1 MQNYR
6 ISLNDL
12 PPEGK
17 EFHLDDP
24 AIWQEP
30 IQEFGMDCRVSKALS
45 ATIYVLP
52 TDGGW
57 LVRGTLAGEVVLPCS
72 RCAEDAASAIST
84 RFEDFEELPGDDDF
98 EGPGGG
104 ASLSGVQAQ
113 DENAESRLVFVN
125 NVPMLDLA
133 AICWEELMLALPV
146 TPLCGASCK
155 GLCAGCGAN
164 LNEGMCACEHDEG
177 DPRMAVLRGLTL
189 HKN

>member
-30 IQEFGMDCRVSKALS
+30 MQEFGMDCRVSKALS

-72 RCAEDAASAIST
+72 RCAEDSSSPISA
-84 RFEDFEELPGDDDF
+84 RFEDFEEMAADDDD

-104 ASLSGVQAQ
+104 ANLSGAKRWLFRQVVRRWMNSNVANIRGVRH
-113 DENAESRLVFVN
+113 DRRRHRSDNLSSASR
-125 NVPMLDLA
+125 
-133 AICWEELMLALPV
+133 
-146 TPLCGASCK
+146 
-155 GLCAGCGAN
+155 
-164 LNEGMCACEHDEG
+164 
-177 DPRMAVLRGLTL
+177 
-189 HKN
+189 

>member
-24 AIWQEP
+24 AIWQAP
-30 IQEFGMDCRVSKALS
+30 MKEFGMDCRVSKPLS
-45 ATIYVLP
+45 ATINVLP

-72 RCAEDAASAIST
+72 RCAEDSPSSISA
-84 RFEDFEELPGDDDF
+84 RFEDFEELPDDDDF

-104 ASLSGVQAQ
+104 ASLSGAQAQ
-113 DENAESRLVFVN
+113 DEDAESRLVFIN

-146 TPLCGASCK
+146 TPLCTTSCK

-164 LNEGMCACEHDEG
+164 LNEGMCSCEHEKG